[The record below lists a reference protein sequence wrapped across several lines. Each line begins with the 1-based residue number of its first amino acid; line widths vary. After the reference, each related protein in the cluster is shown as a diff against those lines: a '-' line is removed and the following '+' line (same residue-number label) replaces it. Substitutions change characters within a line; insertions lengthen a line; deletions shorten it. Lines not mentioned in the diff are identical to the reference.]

1 MLVFHRFPRLL
12 SLILLALLIF
22 IIMKEQEQGEVQIDG
37 YLLTHD
43 FDDKT
48 NYQGDEDYED
58 DPYGQF
64 GKQD

>member
-1 MLVFHRFPRLL
+1 MFSRLL

-22 IIMKEQEQGEVQIDG
+22 IIMKEQEQGEVQIDS

-43 FDDKT
+43 FDDKEY
-48 NYQGDEDYED
+48 YQGDEDYED

-64 GKQD
+64 GKED

>member
-1 MLVFHRFPRLL
+1 MIVYIFPRLL

-22 IIMKEQEQGEVQIDG
+22 ITMKEQEQGEVQIDS

-43 FDDKT
+43 FDDKP

>member
-1 MLVFHRFPRLL
+1 MLVLHVFSRFLT
-12 SLILLALLIF
+12 LILLALLIF

-43 FDDKT
+43 FDDKP

-64 GKQD
+64 GKED

>member
-1 MLVFHRFPRLL
+1 
-12 SLILLALLIF
+12 
-22 IIMKEQEQGEVQIDG
+22 MKEQEQGEVQIDG

-43 FDDKT
+43 FDDKI